1 MDDNIEAFAFIA
13 LIVLVVAGAV
23 KVWVQ
28 ERQLKDPDDKSVVYL
43 DEVAQISALNEDGPF
58 LVRTLRQSGN
68 EHQAD
73 RIAATAGE
81 AIKCA
86 VSTFKRAK
94 IDYVVVLENSASKLV
109 FRRPFHD
116 HRGRNEGKK
125 VGIVGI
131 VKIET

>member
-1 MDDNIEAFAFIA
+1 MNDNFEVFGF
-13 LIVLVVAGAV
+13 IVLAVLIVAGAV
-23 KVWVQ
+23 KIWMQ
-28 ERQLKDPDDKSVVYL
+28 ERRLKDPDDKSVVYL
-43 DEVAQISALNEDGPF
+43 EEVAQISVLNETGPF

-125 VGIVGI
+125 VGLVGI
-131 VKIET
+131 VKIEM

>member
-1 MDDNIEAFAFIA
+1 MDDNIEVFAFIA

-28 ERQLKDPDDKSVVYL
+28 ERQLKDPNDKSVVYL
-43 DEVAQISALNEDGPF
+43 DEVAEISALNEAGPF

-81 AIKCA
+81 AIKVA

-94 IDYVVVLENSASKLV
+94 IDYVVVLENSTSKLV

-125 VGIVGI
+125 VGLVGI
-131 VKIET
+131 VKIEM